1 MLWYIKKRRYVKSG
15 ELRVESGGRLDKVL
29 SQALSESRSQIA
41 KLIESGFVEVDGVVV
56 EKSSYKILEGQRV
69 SYTFVEAER
78 RESTPVD
85 FDMKIL
91 YEDDELLVLDKPAGV
106 VVHPAPSVK
115 EATVVDWLVAR
126 GISLSTIAGEERYG
140 IVHRIDKVTSGALLV
155 AKNNDAHRELSSQ
168 LQNKS
173 MGRYYLALIDYPL
186 KDNLTIE
193 RSIGRNP
200 SNRLKMAVV
209 PDGRYAKTDF
219 ARIAQS
225 RTGTT
230 ELVAARLHTGRT
242 HQIRV
247 HLSSV
252 GRHII
257 GDELYGYRDSPKMK
271 ERIFLHAFRLYF
283 THPASGKRIEIKAPL
298 PEDMKS
304 YMIKNY
310 DRSETDEKWIEK
322 RLDDLFGSAGFTDS
336 DRLCRS

>member
-1 MLWYIKKRRYVKSG
+1 
-15 ELRVESGGRLDKVL
+15 
-29 SQALSESRSQIA
+29 
-41 KLIESGFVEVDGVVV
+41 
-56 EKSSYKILEGQRV
+56 
-69 SYTFVEAER
+69 
-78 RESTPVD
+78 
-85 FDMKIL
+85 
-91 YEDDELLVLDKPAGV
+91 
-106 VVHPAPSVK
+106 
-115 EATVVDWLVAR
+115 
-126 GISLSTIAGEERYG
+126 
-140 IVHRIDKVTSGALLV
+140 
-155 AKNNDAHRELSSQ
+155 
-168 LQNKS
+168 

-304 YMIKNY
+304 YMIKI
-310 DRSETDEKWIEK
+310 TIGAK
-322 RLDDLFGSAGFTDS
+322 RMKSGSKRGLTICSAVLVSLIATGCAEVESMTALKVDPSMPVIKEVKTIVDKTSVGF
-336 DRLCRS
+336 

>member
-1 MLWYIKKRRYVKSG
+1 MKHG
-15 ELRVESGGRLDKVL
+15 ELSVERGGRLDKVL
-29 SQALSESRSQIA
+29 SQSLSQSRSQIA
-41 KLIESGFVEVDGVVV
+41 KLIEGGFVEVDGVVV
-56 EKSSYKILEGQRV
+56 EKSSYKIHEGQKITY
-69 SYTFVEAER
+69 SFIEAEKK
-78 RESTPVD
+78 EAAPVD

-91 YEDDELLVLDKPAGV
+91 YEDEELLVLDKPAGV

-115 EATVVDWLVAR
+115 DATVVDWLVAK

-155 AKNNDAHRELSSQ
+155 AKNNDTHSRLSLQ

-173 MGRYYLALIDYPL
+173 MGRYYLAIIDYPL

-219 ARIAQS
+219 AKIARCAS
-225 RTGTT
+225 GTT

-247 HLSSV
+247 HLSSI
-252 GRHII
+252 GRHILA
-257 GDELYGYRDSPKMK
+257 DELYGYRGAINMK
-271 ERIFLHAFRLYF
+271 DRIFLHAFRLYF
-283 THPASGKRIEIKAPL
+283 THPASGKRMEIKAPL
-298 PEDMKS
+298 PEDMNTYLK
-304 YMIKNY
+304 KNY
-310 DRSETDEKWIEK
+310 ERSETDEKWIEK
-322 RLDDLFGSAGFTDS
+322 RLDDLFGGDS
-336 DRLCRS
+336 FADCDRLL